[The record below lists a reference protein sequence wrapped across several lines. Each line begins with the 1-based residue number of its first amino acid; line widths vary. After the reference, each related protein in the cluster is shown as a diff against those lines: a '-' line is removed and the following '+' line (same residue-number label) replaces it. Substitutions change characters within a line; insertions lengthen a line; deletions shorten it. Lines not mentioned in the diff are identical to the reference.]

1 MKIEKS
7 RLLFLSGDLDDMELD
22 PGINSPSMGGSPSPV
37 KIEMEL
43 SEAHPIRFKRSTIT
57 SPSNDV
63 TPLQQMRSDC
73 LEEEAE

>member
-7 RLLFLSGDLDDMELD
+7 RLLFLSGDLDDMEVD

-63 TPLQQMRSDC
+63 TPLQKMRSDC
-73 LEEEAE
+73 